1 MAQVAVH
8 GVSKSYGKVR
18 AVDEVDLEIADGEFA
33 VLVGPSG
40 CGKTTLLRLMAG
52 LEEVT
57 EGSIVIGGETVTHL
71 PAARRD
77 IGMVFQSYALY
88 PHMKVFD
95 NMAYNLKVKR
105 VPKREIRER
114 VDESARTFGLDEL
127 LDRRP
132 AALSGGQRQR
142 VALAR
147 ALIRRPQLFLLD
159 EPLSNLDAQLRG
171 EMRVELK
178 RLHREFRVT
187 TLFVTH
193 DQIEAMT
200 LGTTIIVM
208 KDGKIQQVGKP
219 LDLYQGPINLFVAGF
234 LGSPPMNLLPGS
246 VASDRRT
253 ITMEIGVIE
262 SPRPIDGAREV
273 VMGMR
278 PENLDVVEKG
288 AGAFAG
294 TIDVVEHLG
303 GSVISHIDCS
313 GQSVR
318 VAGRDHGYAAGS
330 EIGVDPQVAHVHVF
344 DRESGANLRRVAGE
358 PAAAEAQAG
367 RA

>member
-159 EPLSNLDAQLRG
+159 EPLSNLAAQLRG
-171 EMRVELK
+171 EMRVA
-178 RLHREFRVT
+178 T
-187 TLFVTH
+187 TVATSLN
-193 DQIEAMT
+193 
-200 LGTTIIVM
+200 LGAETSFGRFGHGIGMEPGGATI
-208 KDGKIQQVGKP
+208 
-219 LDLYQGPINLFVAGF
+219 A
-234 LGSPPMNLLPGS
+234 PPERALEPGRG
-246 VASDRRT
+246 DRRL
-253 ITMEIGVIE
+253 
-262 SPRPIDGAREV
+262 PRAK
-273 VMGMR
+273 
-278 PENLDVVEKG
+278 PELRVRL
-288 AGAFAG
+288 
-294 TIDVVEHLG
+294 TRRG
-303 GSVISHIDCS
+303 GRGGGLRRRGRVGFSSVP
-313 GQSVR
+313 
-318 VAGRDHGYAAGS
+318 GRDPHPWVVLPPEA
-330 EIGVDPQVAHVHVF
+330 
-344 DRESGANLRRVAGE
+344 LR
-358 PAAAEAQAG
+358 
-367 RA
+367 

>member
-159 EPLSNLDAQLRG
+159 EPLSNLAAQLRG
-171 EMRVELK
+171 EMRVATTVATSLNLGAETSFG
-178 RLHREFRVT
+178 RFGHGIGMEPGEPPSLHPNEPWSLEEGTVVCLEPSQSFEFGS
-187 TLFVTH
+187 L
-193 DQIEAMT
+193 
-200 LGTTIIVM
+200 
-208 KDGKIQQVGKP
+208 
-219 LDLYQGPINLFVAGF
+219 VAEEE
-234 LGSPPMNLLPGS
+234 
-246 VASDRRT
+246 VAVFED
-253 ITMEIGVIE
+253 
-262 SPRPIDGAREV
+262 EV
-273 VMGMR
+273 VSVS
-278 PENLDVVEKG
+278 P
-288 AGAFAG
+288 AFPAE
-294 TIDVVEHLG
+294 IPILG
-303 GSVISHIDCS
+303 
-313 GQSVR
+313 
-318 VAGRDHGYAAGS
+318 
-330 EIGVDPQVAHVHVF
+330 
-344 DRESGANLRRVAGE
+344 
-358 PAAAEAQAG
+358 
-367 RA
+367 